1 LLPHAAD
8 TGHYLVQL
16 SAQRSE
22 TEAEASFRSL
32 QTKYPNVLG
41 GRQPIINRADK
52 GEKGIFYRA
61 QLGPFGTAEEANQ
74 LCNNLKA
81 AGGQCFVYRM

>member
-1 LLPHAAD
+1 VPNAAEA
-8 TGHYLVQL
+8 GHYVVQI

-32 QTKYPNVLG
+32 QTKYPSVLG

-61 QLGPFGTAEEANQ
+61 QIGPFGTIDEANQ
-74 LCNNLKA
+74 LCNSLKA
-81 AGGQCFVYRM
+81 AGGQCFVYRI